1 MYLATFRER
10 YFAVTASDS
19 SSSAIGRTDR
29 SSLDLLEAGLLP
41 PLPAALIGGRD
52 LDLLEPLRLVGGG
65 ELPETGAAVVD
76 RQELAAGLATANA
89 AYGHP
94 AATTLAQRLA
104 DPETRVV
111 VTGQQPGLLG
121 GPLYTLSK
129 AVAAALWAERL
140 EEAGTPA
147 VALFWV
153 ATEDHDFREVS
164 RAVFLAPGGP
174 RTFTL
179 GEDPE
184 PLLPVGMRSL
194 GEEVASVLN
203 DLREAMPGER
213 FAEWVET
220 LGRWYRPEARFG
232 EAFCR
237 LLAHLLGERCPLLVD
252 AMLPAV
258 KAAERPWLEQLVA
271 KRHEVDR
278 ALAEINNR
286 IEGRGYQLQ
295 VKPQP
300 GASPLFLLHSRARRR
315 IEWMAED
322 RMVLRG
328 CHDVDEPVSWLET
341 TIEENPGVVSPGVQA
356 RPLIQ
361 DAILGTSLQV
371 LGPGE
376 LSYMPQVAPLY
387 DLLGVRA
394 PAIALRPQILV
405 LEDHQWEKL
414 DGTGL
419 GLGQL
424 LSSKLDL
431 DRLLSA
437 GAGEDLLA
445 PVRSQLE
452 GPMSELREAA
462 LEIDPGLQG
471 PWEKTQGQ
479 MERALGVFEAKISA
493 AAARRDEVTRQRVEK
508 LRNLCR
514 PLGSP
519 QERVVSTSQFPGKYG
534 DSFAAAL
541 FEQLRLDGGNLQV
554 ISP

>member
-1 MYLATFRER
+1 M
-10 YFAVTASDS
+10 TASDS
-19 SSSAIGRTDR
+19 SSSAIGRADR
-29 SSLDLLEAGLLP
+29 PGLDLVEAGLLP
-41 PLPAALIGGRD
+41 PLPAAVVAGRD
-52 LDLLEPLRLVGGG
+52 LDLLAPLRLVTPG
-65 ELPETGAAVVD
+65 EIPETEPSVVD
-76 RQELAAGLATANA
+76 RQELAAGLAAANA

-94 AATTLAQRLA
+94 GAAALTRRLA
-104 DPETRVV
+104 DPVTRVV

-129 AVAAALWAERL
+129 AVAATLWAERL
-140 EEAGTPA
+140 EAARIPA
-147 VALFWV
+147 VPVFWV

-164 RAVFLAPGGP
+164 QSVFLAASGP
-174 RTFTL
+174 RIFSL

-194 GEEVASVLN
+194 GEEVNVVLG
-203 DLREAMPGER
+203 DLGEVMPGER

-237 LLAHLLGERCPLLVD
+237 LLVHLLGGRCPLLVD

-271 KRHEVDR
+271 KRQEIDR
-278 ALAEINNR
+278 AFAETDSR
-286 IEGRGYQLQ
+286 IEERGYDLQ
-295 VKPQP
+295 IRPQP
-300 GASPLFLLHSRARRR
+300 GSSPLFLLHARARRR
-315 IEWMAED
+315 IEWMAEE

-328 CHDVDEPVSWLET
+328 CHDVDEPVSWLEM

-387 DLLGVRA
+387 DLLGVPA
-394 PAIALRPQILV
+394 PAMALRPQILV
-405 LEDHQWEKL
+405 LESRQLEQAGDA
-414 DGTGL
+414 GL
-419 GLGQL
+419 GLETL
-424 LSSKLDL
+424 LSPELDMDQAL
-431 DRLLSA
+431 AA
-437 GAGEDLLA
+437 GAGAELLA
-445 PVRSQLE
+445 PVLEQLE
-452 GPMSELREAA
+452 SSMRDLRSAA
-462 LEIDPGLQG
+462 LEIDPGLES
-471 PWEKTQGQ
+471 PWNKTQGQ
-479 MERALGVFEAKISA
+479 MKKALGVFEAKISA
-493 AAARRDEVTRQRVEK
+493 AAARRDEVTRQRVER
-508 LRNLCR
+508 LRHLCR

-519 QERVVSTSQFPGKYG
+519 QERVLSTSQFPGKYG
-534 DSFAAAL
+534 DRFVAAL
-541 FEQLRLDGGNLQV
+541 FEQMRLDGRNLQV

>member
-1 MYLATFRER
+1 MT
-10 YFAVTASDS
+10 VSDS
-19 SSSAIGRTDR
+19 SSSGVGRADR
-29 SSLDLLEAGLLP
+29 PSLDLLEAGLLP
-41 PLPAALIGGRD
+41 PLAAAFVAGRD
-52 LDLLEPLRLVGGG
+52 LDLLEPLRLVSPG
-65 ELPETGAAVVD
+65 ELPETSPGVID
-76 RQELAAGLATANA
+76 RQELAAGLAAANA
-89 AYGHP
+89 GYGHP
-94 AATTLAQRLA
+94 EATALAQRLA
-104 DPETRVV
+104 DPATRVV

-147 VALFWV
+147 VPLFWV
-153 ATEDHDFREVS
+153 ATEDHDFREVA
-164 RAVFLAPGGP
+164 RAVFLAASGP
-174 RTFTL
+174 RVFTL

-194 GEEVASVLN
+194 GEGINSVLS
-203 DLREAMPGER
+203 DLGEAMPGER

-237 LLAHLLGERCPLLVD
+237 LLVHLLGRRCPLLVD
-252 AMLPAV
+252 SMLPAV
-258 KAAERPWLEQLVA
+258 KAAERPWLLQLVA
-271 KRHEVDR
+271 KRHEIDQ
-278 ALAEINNR
+278 AFAEMNDR
-286 IEGRGYQLQ
+286 IEDRGYEPQ

-300 GASPLFLLHSRARRR
+300 GSSPLFLLHSRARRR

-328 CHDVDEPVSWLET
+328 CHDVDEPVSWLES

-356 RPLIQ
+356 RSLVQ

-387 DLLGVRA
+387 DLLGVQA
-394 PAIALRPQILV
+394 PAMALRPQVLV
-405 LEDHQWEKL
+405 LEDRQWEKL
-414 DGTGL
+414 DGAGL
-419 GLGQL
+419 SLEQL
-424 LSSKLDL
+424 LSPELDL
-431 DRLLSA
+431 DRLLAA
-437 GAGEDLLA
+437 GAGADLLA
-445 PVRSQLE
+445 PVRSLLE
-452 GPMSELREAA
+452 GAMSDLREAA
-462 LEIDPGLQG
+462 LEIDPGLEG
-471 PWEKTQGQ
+471 PWDKTQGQ
-479 MERALGVFEAKISA
+479 TEKALSIFEAKISA
-493 AAARRDEVTRQRVEK
+493 AAARRDEVTRQRIER

-519 QERVVSTSQFPGKYG
+519 QERVLSTSQFPGKYG
-534 DSFAAAL
+534 DHFVAAL
-541 FEQLRLDGGNLQV
+541 FEQLRLDGRNLQV

>member
-1 MYLATFRER
+1 M
-10 YFAVTASDS
+10 TASDS

-194 GEEVASVLN
+194 GEEVASVLS

-419 GLGQL
+419 GLGRL

-534 DSFAAAL
+534 DSFAVAL
-541 FEQLRLDGGNLQV
+541 LEQLRLDGGNLQV

>member
-1 MYLATFRER
+1 M
-10 YFAVTASDS
+10 TASDS

-194 GEEVASVLN
+194 GEEVASVLS

-419 GLGQL
+419 GLGRL

>member
-1 MYLATFRER
+1 M
-10 YFAVTASDS
+10 TASDS

-52 LDLLEPLRLVGGG
+52 LDLLEPLRLVGAG

-147 VALFWV
+147 MALFWV

-174 RTFTL
+174 RAFTL

-194 GEEVASVLN
+194 GEEVASVLS

-493 AAARRDEVTRQRVEK
+493 AAARREEVTRQRVEK

>member
-1 MYLATFRER
+1 M
-10 YFAVTASDS
+10 TASDS
-19 SSSAIGRTDR
+19 SSSAAGRTDR
-29 SSLDLLEAGLLP
+29 SGLDLFEAGLLP
-41 PLPAALIGGRD
+41 PLVAAVVAGRD
-52 LDLLEPLRLVGGG
+52 LDLLEPLRLVSPG
-65 ELPETGAAVVD
+65 ELPEASPSVID
-76 RQELAAGLATANA
+76 RRQLADGLATANA
-89 AYGHP
+89 GYGHP
-94 AATTLAQRLA
+94 EANALAQRLA
-104 DPETRVV
+104 DPAARVV

-129 AVAAALWAERL
+129 AVAATLWAERL
-140 EEAGTPA
+140 EKAGTPA
-147 VALFWV
+147 VSLFWV
-153 ATEDHDFREVS
+153 ATEDHDFREVA
-164 RAVFLAPGGP
+164 RAVFLAASGP
-174 RTFTL
+174 RVFTL

-194 GEEVASVLN
+194 GEGINGVLS
-203 DLREAMPGER
+203 DLGEAMPGER

-237 LLAHLLGERCPLLVD
+237 LLVHLLGSRCPLLVD
-252 AMLPAV
+252 SMLPAL
-258 KAAERPWLEQLVA
+258 KAAERPWLQQLVD
-271 KRHEVDR
+271 KRHEVDQ
-278 ALAEINNR
+278 ALAEITNR
-286 IEGRGYQLQ
+286 IEGRGYVPQ

-300 GASPLFLLHSRARRR
+300 GSSPLFLLHSRARRR

-387 DLLGVRA
+387 DLLGVQA

-405 LEDHQWEKL
+405 LEDHQFEKL
-414 DGTGL
+414 DSAGL
-419 GLGQL
+419 SLEQM
-424 LSSKLDL
+424 LSPDLDL
-431 DRLLSA
+431 DQFLAA
-437 GAGEDLLA
+437 GAGADLLA
-445 PVRSQLE
+445 PVRSHLE
-452 GPMSELREAA
+452 APMRELREAA
-462 LEIDPGLQG
+462 LELDPGLEG
-471 PWEKTQGQ
+471 PWDKTQGQ
-479 MERALGVFEAKISA
+479 LEKALGVFEAKISA
-493 AAARRDEVTRQRVEK
+493 AAARHDEVTRQRVER

-514 PLGSP
+514 PLGSM
-519 QERVVSTSQFPGKYG
+519 QERVLSTSQFPGKYG
-534 DSFAAAL
+534 DRFVGAL
-541 FEQLRLDGGNLQV
+541 FEQLRLDGRNLQV

>member
-1 MYLATFRER
+1 
-10 YFAVTASDS
+10 VTASDS

-29 SSLDLLEAGLLP
+29 SGLDLLEAGLLP
-41 PLPAALIGGRD
+41 PLPAAVVAGRD
-52 LDLLEPLRLVGGG
+52 LDLLEPLRLVGPG
-65 ELPETGAAVVD
+65 ELPETDSCVVD
-76 RQELAAGLATANA
+76 RQELASGLATANA

-94 AATTLAQRLA
+94 EAAALTRRLA
-104 DPETRVV
+104 DPATRVV

-129 AVAAALWAERL
+129 AVAATLWAERL
-140 EEAGTPA
+140 EAAGTPA
-147 VALFWV
+147 VPLFWV

-164 RAVFLAPGGP
+164 RAVFLAASGP
-174 RTFTL
+174 RTFSL

-194 GEEVASVLN
+194 GSEVKGVLG
-203 DLREAMPGER
+203 DLGEAIPGER

-237 LLAHLLGERCPLLVD
+237 LLVHLLGDRCPLLVD

-258 KAAERPWLEQLVA
+258 KAAERPWLQQLVA

-278 ALAEINNR
+278 ALAETNSR
-286 IEGRGYQLQ
+286 IEERGYDLQ
-295 VKPQP
+295 VRPQP
-300 GASPLFLLHSRARRR
+300 GTSPLFLLHSRARRR

-328 CHDVDEPVSWLET
+328 CHDVDEPVSWLEM

-387 DLLGVRA
+387 DLLGVPA
-394 PAIALRPQILV
+394 PAMALRPQILV
-405 LEDHQWEKL
+405 LEGRQWEQAG
-414 DGTGL
+414 DAGL
-419 GLGQL
+419 SLGKL
-424 LSSKLDL
+424 LSPELDMDQFL
-431 DRLLSA
+431 AA
-437 GAGEDLLA
+437 GAGAELLA
-445 PVRSQLE
+445 PVLE
-452 GPMSELREAA
+452 HLEAPMSDLRAAA
-462 LEIDPGLQG
+462 LEIDPGLEG
-471 PWEKTQGQ
+471 PWNKTQGQ
-479 MERALGVFEAKISA
+479 MEKALGIFEAKIAA
-493 AAARRDEVTRQRVEK
+493 AAARRDEVTRQRVER

-519 QERVVSTSQFPGKYG
+519 QERVLSTSQFPGKYG
-534 DSFAAAL
+534 ERFVAAL
-541 FEQLRLDGGNLQV
+541 FEQIRLEGSNLQV

>member
-1 MYLATFRER
+1 M
-10 YFAVTASDS
+10 TASDS

-52 LDLLEPLRLVGGG
+52 LDLLEPLRLVGAG

-174 RTFTL
+174 RAFTL

-194 GEEVASVLN
+194 GEEVASVLS

-419 GLGQL
+419 GLGRL

>member
-1 MYLATFRER
+1 MT
-10 YFAVTASDS
+10 VSDS
-19 SSSAIGRTDR
+19 SSSATGRADQ
-29 SSLDLLEAGLLP
+29 SGLDLLEAGLLP
-41 PLPAALIGGRD
+41 PIAAAVVAGRD
-52 LDLLEPLRLVGGG
+52 LDLLEPLRLVAPG
-65 ELPETGAAVVD
+65 ELPEASPVGID
-76 RQELAAGLATANA
+76 RRQLADGLATANA
-89 AYGHP
+89 GYGHP
-94 AATTLAQRLA
+94 KATALARRLA
-104 DPETRVV
+104 DPSTRVV

-121 GPLYTLSK
+121 GPLYTLTK

-140 EEAGTPA
+140 EAAGTPA
-147 VALFWV
+147 VSLFWV
-153 ATEDHDFREVS
+153 ATEDHDFREVA
-164 RAVFLAPGGP
+164 RAVFLAAGGP
-174 RTFTL
+174 RVFTL

-194 GEEVASVLN
+194 GEGIDGVLT

-237 LLAHLLGERCPLLVD
+237 LLVHLLGPRCPLLVD
-252 AMLPAV
+252 SMLPAV
-258 KAAERPWLEQLVA
+258 KAAERPWLQQLVE
-271 KRHEVDR
+271 KRHEVDQ
-278 ALAEINNR
+278 ALAEITNR
-286 IEGRGYQLQ
+286 IEERGYEPQ
-295 VKPQP
+295 VKSQP
-300 GASPLFLLHSRARRR
+300 GSSPLFLLHSRARRR

-328 CHDVDEPVSWLET
+328 CHDVDEPVSWLES

-394 PAIALRPQILV
+394 PAVALRPLV
-405 LEDHQWEKL
+405 LVVEDRQWEKL
-414 DGTGL
+414 DGAGL
-419 GLGQL
+419 SLEQL
-424 LSSKLDL
+424 LSPDLDL
-431 DRLLSA
+431 DEFLAA
-437 GAGEDLLA
+437 GVGADLLA

-452 GPMSELREAA
+452 GPMSDLREAA
-462 LEIDPGLQG
+462 LEIDPGLEG
-471 PWEKTQGQ
+471 PWDKTQGQ
-479 MERALGVFEAKISA
+479 MEKALRVFEAKISA
-493 AAARRDEVTRQRVEK
+493 AAARRDEVTRQRVER

-519 QERVVSTSQFPGKYG
+519 QERVISTSQFPGWYG
-534 DSFAAAL
+534 DRFAAAL
-541 FEQLRLDGGNLQV
+541 FEQLHLDGRNLQV

>member
-1 MYLATFRER
+1 M
-10 YFAVTASDS
+10 TASDS

-52 LDLLEPLRLVGGG
+52 LDLLEPLRLVGAG

-76 RQELAAGLATANA
+76 RQELAAGLATVNA

-174 RTFTL
+174 RAFTL

-194 GEEVASVLN
+194 GEEVASVLS

-493 AAARRDEVTRQRVEK
+493 AAARREEVTRQRVEK

>member
-1 MYLATFRER
+1 M
-10 YFAVTASDS
+10 TASDS
-19 SSSAIGRTDR
+19 SSSAIGRDDR
-29 SSLDLLEAGLLP
+29 PGLDLLEAGLLP
-41 PLPAALIGGRD
+41 PLPSALVAGRD
-52 LDLLEPLRLVGGG
+52 LDLIEPLRLVGPR
-65 ELPETGAAVVD
+65 ELPETSTSVVD
-76 RQELAAGLATANA
+76 RRQLAEGLATANA
-89 AYGHP
+89 GYGH
-94 AATTLAQRLA
+94 AQATALARRLA
-104 DPETRVV
+104 DPATRAV

-129 AVAAALWAERL
+129 AVAAVLWAERL

-147 VALFWV
+147 VPLFWV

-164 RAVFLAPGGP
+164 RTVFLTAGGP
-174 RTFTL
+174 RAFTL

-194 GEEVASVLN
+194 GEEVNNVLG
-203 DLREAMPGER
+203 DLRDAMPGER
-213 FAEWVET
+213 FADWVKT

-237 LLAHLLGERCPLLVD
+237 LLVHLLGPRCPLLVD

-258 KAAERPWLEQLVA
+258 KAAERPWLQQLVD
-271 KRHEVDR
+271 KRHEVDQ
-278 ALAEINNR
+278 ALAGIVDR
-286 IEGRGYQLQ
+286 IESRGYEPQ

-300 GASPLFLLHSRARRR
+300 GSSPLFLLHSRARRR

-387 DLLGVRA
+387 ELLGVPA
-394 PAIALRPQILV
+394 PAMTLRPQILV

-414 DGTGL
+414 DGAGL
-419 GLGQL
+419 SLGQL
-424 LSSKLDL
+424 LSPDLDL
-431 DRLLSA
+431 DRLLAA
-437 GAGEDLLA
+437 GAGADLLA
-445 PVRSQLE
+445 PVRSHLE
-452 GPMSELREAA
+452 GPMSDLREAA
-462 LEIDPGLQG
+462 LEIDPGLAG
-471 PWEKTQGQ
+471 PWDKTQGQ
-479 MERALGVFEAKISA
+479 VDKALRAFEAKIAA
-493 AAARRDEVTRQRVEK
+493 AAARRDEVTRQRVER
-508 LRNLCR
+508 LRDLCR
-514 PLGSP
+514 PLGSL

-534 DSFAAAL
+534 DRFVAAL
-541 FEQLRLDGGNLQV
+541 FEQVRLDGRNLQV